1 MPSVLH
7 RHGSPMIPSSWGP
20 ANLTW
25 FSSLNSRAPRTAQ
38 RPGLGCP
45 CAALTVRATDDHRLW
60 PRPHGEQGSSHA
72 TGPQGPPTLGT
83 SFPGGC
89 PGQAGAGSP
98 QQSLRWKAVMWGPL
112 VSSCYS
118 TEASMAEESVCGE
131 RGEHRATLL
140 FSWSLPNNGLSLNDS

>member
-25 FSSLNSRAPRTAQ
+25 FSSLHSRVPRTAQ
-38 RPGLGCP
+38 RPGLSCH

-60 PRPHGEQGSSHA
+60 PRPHGEQGSQGSSHA
-72 TGPQGPPTLGT
+72 TGLQGPPTLGT

-89 PGQAGAGSP
+89 PRPWPGRSWESTAESEVESSDVGSPCFELLQHRGQHGRGECLWGAGGS
-98 QQSLRWKAVMWGPL
+98 
-112 VSSCYS
+112 
-118 TEASMAEESVCGE
+118 
-131 RGEHRATLL
+131 
-140 FSWSLPNNGLSLNDS
+140 